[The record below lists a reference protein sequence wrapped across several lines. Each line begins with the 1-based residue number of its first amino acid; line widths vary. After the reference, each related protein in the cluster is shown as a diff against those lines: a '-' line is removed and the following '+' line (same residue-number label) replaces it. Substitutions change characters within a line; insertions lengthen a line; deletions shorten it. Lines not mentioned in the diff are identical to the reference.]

1 MRVPG
6 RNASALLGRGGYL
19 VQREGRFESEWTID
33 DMDASSGQSQI
44 DCGTGT
50 DLPANHSPIQRR
62 RGAVLLPRGPAS
74 QDCGPHAHTSI
85 DRSID
90 REGAVGEFEGLLLIL
105 LFLSKAGGSF
115 VFGPAQEEQQE
126 GAPLLE
132 MFWEMSSFT
141 TKIISPGRDRL
152 SRETPKAGSGGCNRA
167 RRGGTSDRR
176 EARGETWRT

>member
-1 MRVPG
+1 MRIPG
-6 RNASALLGRGGYL
+6 RNAFLGRGGYL

-50 DLPANHSPIQRR
+50 DLPANHSSSIQRR

-74 QDCGPHAHTSI
+74 QDCGLHAHTSI

-105 LFLSKAGGSF
+105 LFLSKAG
-115 VFGPAQEEQQE
+115 VP
-126 GAPLLE
+126 LE
-132 MFWEMSSFT
+132 MFLEMSSF
-141 TKIISPGRDRL
+141 PNQDHL
-152 SRETPKAGSGGCNRA
+152 SRP
-167 RRGGTSDRR
+167 
-176 EARGETWRT
+176 